1 MKRSGQRRLL
11 GTFAALGL
19 AAALVAA
26 APAAEAGRIGDAFS
40 LYARGDYQAAAA
52 RLTPLAF
59 AGDARAQGLLGYMYE
74 NGKGVPQN
82 FVAAAAWY
90 SCAAEQGEATAQYL
104 LGLLYDKGH
113 GVQKDVVLSQKWLIL
128 AAARA
133 SKQERDVYTRLRNAV
148 ATKMSPDQRALAQR
162 LALEWSPAP
171 RQAISMEVAPSTVPV
186 FPRLLNPTPSAD

>member
-1 MKRSGQRRLL
+1 MTRIGRHGLQ
-11 GTFAALGL
+11 GTCGALAIAVAL
-19 AAALVAA
+19 AI
-26 APAAEAGRIGDAFS
+26 APAAEAGPTANAYA
-40 LYARGDYQAAAA
+40 LYARGDFQAAAA

-59 AGDARAQGLLGYMYE
+59 AGDARAQGLLGFMYE
-74 NGKGVPQN
+74 KGRGVPQN

-90 SCAAEQGEATAQYL
+90 SCAADQGEATAQYL

-133 SKQERDVYTRLRNAV
+133 SRQERDVYTRLRDAV
-148 ATKMSPDQRALAQR
+148 ATKMSPAQRAVAQQ

-171 RQAISMEVAPSTVPV
+171 PRAISMEPVPTPLP
-186 FPRLLNPTPSAD
+186 FLPRLLNPTPSAD